1 METAFEKL
9 DPRMQEYLKDWVSR
23 NNEDFDKRS
32 NLSLQEMSGGDLLIL
47 ANMIFYDDVRP
58 LTKLS

>member
-1 METAFEKL
+1 
-9 DPRMQEYLKDWVSR
+9 MQEYLKDWVSR